1 NAIQNPLLDEVS
13 LKGAKAV
20 LVNVTG
26 GLDMTLLEVD
36 EAANAISEQV
46 DPEANIIFGAA
57 FDPSLDGMIRV
68 SVVATGM
75 DGASIAAIE
84 PKLERRP
91 MTAPPLRVPDTRAA
105 ASDAPAEAPAY
116 VAPEPIRQPEPVFAA
131 AELVE
136 EEQPDLYA
144 APVAAQ
150 APAQPVVIQ
159 PVARIVDPAVAEAG
173 DEPLFAEPAYEERRP
188 RGGFLSIFGSRPRY
202 DAPAPQAAQP
212 RPMAS
217 RGGAQ
222 PVEAALPEED
232 VQQGEDLEIPS
243 FLRRLA
249 N

>member
-1 NAIQNPLLDEVS
+1 
-13 LKGAKAV
+13 V

-84 PKLERRP
+84 PKIERRA
-91 MTAPPLRVPDTRAA
+91 MTAPPLMAETSAPAA
-105 ASDAPAEAPAY
+105 AEPAPAY
-116 VAPEPIRQPEPVFAA
+116 ASTAPALGEPVLASVAA
-131 AELVE
+131 E

-144 APVAAQ
+144 APAMAVSQ
-150 APAQPVVIQ
+150 PA
-159 PVARIVDPAVAEAG
+159 VARIVDPAVAEEEDA
-173 DEPLFAEPAYEERRP
+173 PLFAEPTYEERRP
-188 RGGFLSIFGSRPRY
+188 RGGFLSLFGGRPRY
-202 DAPAPQAAQP
+202 DAPSHAPQQAAP
-212 RPMAS
+212 RPAPS
-217 RGGAQ
+217 RGGAL
-222 PVEAALPEED
+222 PVEAAAPEEAAD
-232 VQQGEDLEIPS
+232 AGEDLEIPS